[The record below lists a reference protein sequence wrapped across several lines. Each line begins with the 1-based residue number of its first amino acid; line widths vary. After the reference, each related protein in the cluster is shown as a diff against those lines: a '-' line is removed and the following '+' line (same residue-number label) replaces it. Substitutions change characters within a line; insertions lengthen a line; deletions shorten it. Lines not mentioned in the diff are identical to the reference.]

1 MWALVLL
8 LTGIAHAQL
17 FVQPSN
23 SSPLT
28 LPNKDG
34 SVKLLATGDTGRG
47 NREQNELGK
56 VMADFQ
62 TRFKYDTV
70 LLAGDNMYG
79 TQKAED
85 YKLKFEL
92 PYKELLD
99 RKVKFYAALGNH
111 DEPAQVNYKHF
122 NMDGKEYYQFTKAQV
137 SFYALNS
144 TYMDKKQ
151 IDWFIATIKK
161 DTAPWKIALFHH
173 PPYSSGGRHGSDE
186 KIREVLHPLFV
197 KYGVDVAFTGH
208 DHFYERVKPQDGVR
222 YFVTG
227 AGGKIRKGDLK
238 DRSTITEKGFDSDL
252 CFMLVEFVGDEM
264 HFQVISRASKTV
276 DSGIIYNRKDSQTE
290 IKKEER

>member
-1 MWALVLL
+1 MGSLRTKYLVSIWALALY
-8 LTGIAHAQL
+8 LTAAVYAQS
-17 FVQPSN
+17 FVPS
-23 SSPLT
+23 SASQLT
-28 LPNKDG
+28 LPNKEG

-56 VMADFQ
+56 VMANFQ
-62 TRFKYDTV
+62 TIFKFDMV

-79 TQKAED
+79 TQKAID
-85 YKLKFEL
+85 YKLKFED

-99 RKVKFYAALGNH
+99 RDVKFYASLGNH

-122 NMDGKEYYQFTKAQV
+122 NMDGKEYYQFRKGEV

-151 IDWFIATIKK
+151 IDWFIATVEK
-161 DTAPWKIALFHH
+161 DKAPWKIAFFHH

-186 KIREVLHPLFV
+186 KIREVLHPLFI

-238 DRSTITEKGFDSDL
+238 DRSKLTEKGFDSDL

-264 HFQVISRASKTV
+264 HFQVISRAGKTV
-276 DSGIIYNRKDSQTE
+276 DSGIIFNRK
-290 IKKEER
+290 